1 MKMPDNLTGPV
12 KDLDPTVRRRLL
24 AVGVLT
30 AIVLIALAV
39 QWAWRSAP
47 QIAIDVVPA
56 GAEDPD
62 SVVARTLTCERTLP
76 DAPSRD
82 LDTVEPV
89 GRVSSAAVNSCP
101 DAFDGQ
107 VVVYFGEVVGD
118 VLQRDEGAWLLVN
131 DDDYALEVGP
141 LAGHVEFRGGN
152 SGLAVWMPEGLS
164 DLADEPGNASR
175 RGDIL
180 RIEGVV
186 RRTDPTDG
194 GGLTLRAINAEVVV
208 EAQYVE
214 TPVNRVQLG
223 IAIAFTLIAG
233 AVLLWDRRSRA
244 RR

>member
-1 MKMPDNLTGPV
+1 MPANLTNPT
-12 KDLDPTVRRRLL
+12 KDLDPTVRRRIL
-24 AVGVLT
+24 AGGFLM

-39 QWAWRSAP
+39 QWAWMSAP
-47 QIAIDVVPA
+47 QVAIEVVPA

-76 DAPSRD
+76 DAPARD
-82 LDTVEPV
+82 LDTVDPV

-118 VLQRDEGAWLLVN
+118 ILQRDEGTWLLVN

-141 LAGHVEFRGGN
+141 LAGHVDFRGTN
-152 SGLAVWMPEGLS
+152 SGLAVWMPRELS
-164 DLADEPGNASR
+164 ALADEPGNASR

-186 RRTDPTDG
+186 RRTDPSDG
-194 GGLTLRAINAEVVV
+194 GGLTLRALDAELVVQ
-208 EAQYVE
+208 AQYIQ
-214 TPVNRVQLG
+214 TPINRVQLG
-223 IAIAFTLIAG
+223 LAIAFTLIAG
-233 AVLLWDRRSRA
+233 GVLVWDRRSRA